1 MFIYIYFENVYENV
15 CLIKKGLRL
24 FILNFIVA
32 SFSQISQIVE
42 KKIAFCQVLIEN
54 GLFSATTSS
63 SSSPIGPS
71 FGTILENPK
80 LFSRI

>member
-42 KKIAFCQVLIEN
+42 KKL
-54 GLFSATTSS
+54 LFVRC
-63 SSSPIGPS
+63 
-71 FGTILENPK
+71 L
-80 LFSRI
+80 

>member
-24 FILNFIVA
+24 FILNFIAA

-42 KKIAFCQVLIEN
+42 KKS
-54 GLFSATTSS
+54 LFVRC
-63 SSSPIGPS
+63 
-71 FGTILENPK
+71 L
-80 LFSRI
+80 